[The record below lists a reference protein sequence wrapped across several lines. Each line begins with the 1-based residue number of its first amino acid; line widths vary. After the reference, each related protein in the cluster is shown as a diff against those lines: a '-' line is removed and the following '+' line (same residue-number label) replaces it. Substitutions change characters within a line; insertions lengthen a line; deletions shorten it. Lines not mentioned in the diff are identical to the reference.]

1 MRTVVEGLVG
11 MFLLVL
17 GGGIYL
23 LFRPQNILMFKVVET
38 IGLSSDV
45 DRWREMAGNVSL
57 PDFVVYCLPNGLWAA
72 AYIMVIDGWL
82 YRQTKRCRLSA
93 AAVIPLIGTMAEM
106 MQATGCIPGTFD
118 YGDIACLMVPLFAYA
133 IFLESYRVVTNISD
147 DTL

>member
-23 LFRPQNILMFKVVET
+23 LFRPQNILMFKLVEAL
-38 IGLSSDV
+38 GLSPDV

-82 YRQTKRCRLSA
+82 YRQTKRCRLLA
-93 AAVIPLIGTMAEM
+93 AAVIPLVGATAEV
-106 MQATGCIPGTFD
+106 MQTAGWIPGTFD
-118 YGDIACLMVPLFAYA
+118 YGDIACMLVPLFAYA

-147 DTL
+147 DAT